1 MTDFFIT
8 QSIFHPF
15 AFVAVYLIFVT
26 KIGPNLMKNRE
37 PMKLNNVMIAYNL
50 LQIFINV
57 VLIILGLPNL
67 KTVILLCS
75 ITSQDSFS
83 VVTTHHAYALLKVFD
98 FLETII
104 FVLRKKDNQVSLLH
118 VFHHVGVFSLTWI
131 GLKYSPGGPNYLSAV
146 INCVVHT
153 LMYFYYL
160 LSTSIDKK
168 QLWWKKY
175 MTVLQVVANWFIFL
189 INVVSLLNPSCSY
202 PKWILLSDTTYM
214 LVLLYLFSNFY
225 NKNYLEGNAKLS

>member
-1 MTDFFIT
+1 
-8 QSIFHPF
+8 
-15 AFVAVYLIFVT
+15 
-26 KIGPNLMKNRE
+26 
-37 PMKLNNVMIAYNL
+37 MKLNNVMIAYNL
-50 LQIFINV
+50 FQIFINV

-67 KTVILLCS
+67 KTVNLLCS
-75 ITSQDSFS
+75 ITSQESFS
-83 VVTTHHAYALLKVFD
+83 VVTTHHAYALLS
-98 FLETII
+98 II
-104 FVLRKKDNQVSLLH
+104 FVLRKKDNQVSLPH
-118 VFHHVGVFSLTWI
+118 VFHHIGVFSITWI

-214 LVLLYLFSNFY
+214 LYGYKHAYV
-225 NKNYLEGNAKLS
+225 